1 MNLNSDIDA
10 TLFSIEA
17 ERRLFDCRLSIISS
31 EMNTLMKTNKETSM
45 NTNDG
50 SDELKASHLPFV
62 LQKQMRLEHAAGA
75 VRDQIRRL
83 CDKETAALKLHREW
97 VMHKDAIEAQRDADI
112 AAQQRRTWIQI
123 LFMIII

>member
-17 ERRLFDCRLSIISS
+17 ERGLFDCRLSIISS

-62 LQKQMRLEHAAGA
+62 LQKQMRLEHAAGRLL
-75 VRDQIRRL
+75 VRLRRVL
-83 CDKETAALKLHREW
+83 RENR
-97 VMHKDAIEAQRDADI
+97 V
-112 AAQQRRTWIQI
+112 RRGY
-123 LFMIII
+123 LFDWKKREHM